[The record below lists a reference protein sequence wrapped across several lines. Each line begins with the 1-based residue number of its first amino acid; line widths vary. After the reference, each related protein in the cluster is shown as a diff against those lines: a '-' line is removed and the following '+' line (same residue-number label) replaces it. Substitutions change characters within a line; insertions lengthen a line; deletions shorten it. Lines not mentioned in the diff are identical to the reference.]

1 MITKCLVQLLEYTL
15 PPSAKSP
22 QLPEFCLFCQS
33 FVNAIVPPWSG
44 ERGGGSAITLL
55 TWNLSLPSNMFK
67 VEHSIVPETTSQ

>member
-22 QLPEFCLFCQS
+22 RLPEFCLFCQS

-44 ERGGGSAITLL
+44 ERGGGIGNNAS
-55 TWNLSLPSNMFK
+55 NLELIIAFK
-67 VEHSIVPETTSQ
+67 CVQS

>member
-1 MITKCLVQLLEYTL
+1 MITKCLVQLFEYTL

-44 ERGGGSAITLL
+44 ERGGGIG
-55 TWNLSLPSNMFK
+55 NN
-67 VEHSIVPETTSQ
+67 